1 MSEFGFWTTGKNLDD
16 RPDPRELVD
25 KGGYYRSN
33 PQVFRKIMEYL
44 CTFGCLESF
53 EIGYSFCRFSPTCT
67 ARGFEMGCCTFT
79 DGVWCWPE
87 GLLHYVL
94 VHKILL
100 PENFICHI
108 IENNSL
114 RNWQSLEPK
123 SKNKKM
129 KDVLMWDPGFK
140 SPVPIPQQQKYWLKK
155 HSTIFWSL
163 DTHLSHYNH
172 ANNELFKKMQQL
184 NRKSNNSNSK
194 SYIISRRAGTQN
206 MCWFFLLQFSLLLLG
221 LFVFD
226 LWGSRILAYTNHPPD
241 F

>member
-1 MSEFGFWTTGKNLDD
+1 
-16 RPDPRELVD
+16 
-25 KGGYYRSN
+25 
-33 PQVFRKIMEYL
+33 
-44 CTFGCLESF
+44 
-53 EIGYSFCRFSPTCT
+53 
-67 ARGFEMGCCTFT
+67 
-79 DGVWCWPE
+79 
-87 GLLHYVL
+87 
-94 VHKILL
+94 
-100 PENFICHI
+100 
-108 IENNSL
+108 
-114 RNWQSLEPK
+114 
-123 SKNKKM
+123 M

-140 SPVPIPQQQKYWLKK
+140 IPVPIPQQQKYWLKK